1 MMGSKNIKN
10 WELKHWTQ
18 HSEVQWDWGRVG
30 VRFDRFQYSH
40 VQEAREI
47 QGTWIIFWSS
57 KILKVRHQ
65 PVSRWF
71 VSWLVLFWVFQC
83 ISKVTK
89 EASQAIWLPLQE
101 PSADEGAACH
111 WSIGGLGD
119 KTPADVFFFGFAD
132 SEVRVCAI
140 MTHQNGLDIVG
151 SPAPG
156 SCTVRFYSWQDSSK
170 ETVAGSPEAG
180 RIRAPFVRI

>member
-1 MMGSKNIKN
+1 M
-10 WELKHWTQ
+10 
-18 HSEVQWDWGRVG
+18 
-30 VRFDRFQYSH
+30 
-40 VQEAREI
+40 
-47 QGTWIIFWSS
+47 
-57 KILKVRHQ
+57 KVRPAIDPLGGWVIKHQ
-65 PVSRWF
+65 RM
-71 VSWLVLFWVFQC
+71 
-83 ISKVTK
+83 
-89 EASQAIWLPLQE
+89 
-101 PSADEGAACH
+101 
-111 WSIGGLGD
+111 
-119 KTPADVFFFGFAD
+119 FFFCFAD

>member
-119 KTPADVFFFGFAD
+119 KTPADVFFLVLPIAKWECVPSWLIKMGWTLLVLQPQVPAR
-132 SEVRVCAI
+132 S
-140 MTHQNGLDIVG
+140 G
-151 SPAPG
+151 SIL
-156 SCTVRFYSWQDSSK
+156 
-170 ETVAGSPEAG
+170 G
-180 RIRAPFVRI
+180 RIPARKL